1 MITLLS
7 YIVVTVIAGAI
18 GLLLLYFVVR
28 AAVRSAMRSHAL
40 WLASDRYATDVAEYK
55 RTAARYGES

>member
-1 MITLLS
+1 VINLFL
-7 YIVVTVIAGAI
+7 YIVVVAIICAI
-18 GLLLLYFVVR
+18 GLLPLYFVIR

-40 WLASDRYATDVAEYK
+40 WLASDRYAADVVEYK